1 MYASFTP
8 PSLLAPYIDAY
19 WVVTTTGPAT
29 SRILPDLCAD
39 FIFDLHTHTHKVV
52 GTMTTFHDAHVTAQS
67 HILGIRFKPGGM
79 AAFLGL
85 PMQLLTD
92 QHLPGTDLSLPLL
105 KSLQEAI
112 EKQHTLPDIL
122 SAISA
127 CLLQALPAQHT
138 RMQAAIEVIQ
148 STHGII
154 SPTALAAH
162 VNMSPRNFE
171 RTFLQHVG
179 TSAKTFSRI
188 VRCLSAKTAMQ
199 TQPVHNLLA
208 LAINYG
214 YHDHAH
220 FTKEFSH
227 ITGQRPSEYLS
238 YLYK

>member
-8 PSLLAPYIDAY
+8 PSLLSPYIDAY

-52 GTMTTFHDAHVTAQS
+52 GTMTTFHDAHVTDHS

-79 AAFLGL
+79 AAFAGL

-92 QHLPGTDLSLPLL
+92 QHLPGTDLSIPLL
-105 KSLQEAI
+105 RSL
-112 EKQHTLPDIL
+112 
-122 SAISA
+122 
-127 CLLQALPAQHT
+127 
-138 RMQAAIEVIQ
+138 QAAIEQNDTLPAMLRAISTCLLRAMPDQHTRIQ
-148 STHGII
+148 TAIDSIRSSHGTL

-199 TQPVHNLLA
+199 TQPVSNLLDV
-208 LAINYG
+208 AISYG

-238 YLYK
+238 FLYK

>member
-39 FIFDLHTHTHKVV
+39 FLFDLHSHTHKIV
-52 GTMTTFHDAHVTAQS
+52 GTMTTFHDAHSTSPS

-85 PMQLLTD
+85 PMQLITD
-92 QHLPGTDLSLPLL
+92 QHLPGTALSIPLL
-105 KSLQEAI
+105 KSLQDTI
-112 EKQHTLPDIL
+112 VQYDTLPEIL
-122 SAISA
+122 RAISA
-127 CLLQALPAQHT
+127 CLLRALPDQHS
-138 RMQAAIEVIQ
+138 RMQAAIGMIR
-148 STHGII
+148 SSHGTIP
-154 SPTALAAH
+154 PTALAAH

-171 RTFLQHVG
+171 RTFLQHIG

-188 VRCLSAKTAMQ
+188 VRCLSAKKAMQ
-199 TQPVHNLLA
+199 TQPVSNLLA
-208 LAINYG
+208 LAIDYG

-220 FTKEFSH
+220 FTKEFSL